1 MIKLRQNGG
10 WICSLS
16 PRLPHRQIVLT
27 CLLGTILL
35 VTACTA
41 APPSR
46 FDQAQQ
52 DSTSRGATSV
62 VKESEAGGSF
72 NRYFPEA
79 SSGYQK
85 VYSQEKK
92 GFAEAKLK
100 QDGKEVA
107 LMAIS
112 DTLNNPSAVN
122 KFKNSTETIA
132 GYPAVNQG
140 KTATAI
146 LVGNR
151 FQVKVL
157 SRDPSF
163 TASDR
168 EAWLAKFDLNGLSQ
182 LK

>member
-1 MIKLRQNGG
+1 MIKLRSNGE
-10 WICSLS
+10 WICSLA
-16 PRLPHRQIVLT
+16 PRLPRRKILLT
-27 CLLGTILL
+27 CLLGMILWI
-35 VTACTA
+35 TACTA

-46 FDQAQQ
+46 FDQAQK

-79 SSGYQK
+79 GSGYQK

-100 QDGKEVA
+100 QGGKEVA
-107 LMAIS
+107 MMAIS
-112 DTLNNPSAVN
+112 DTLNNPSAAN

-132 GYPAVNQG
+132 GYPAVSQG
-140 KTATAI
+140 KTGTAI

-163 TASDR
+163 TESDR
-168 EAWLAKFDLNGLSQ
+168 EAWLSKFDLNGLSR

>member
-10 WICSLS
+10 WICSLT

-27 CLLGTILL
+27 FLLGTILL

-79 SSGYQK
+79 GSGYQK

-92 GFAEAKLK
+92 
-100 QDGKEVA
+100 
-107 LMAIS
+107 
-112 DTLNNPSAVN
+112 
-122 KFKNSTETIA
+122 
-132 GYPAVNQG
+132 
-140 KTATAI
+140 
-146 LVGNR
+146 R
-151 FQVKVL
+151 FC
-157 SRDPSF
+157 
-163 TASDR
+163 
-168 EAWLAKFDLNGLSQ
+168 
-182 LK
+182 